1 MWYSSLTPFAS
12 TYRPEVASA
21 SEDALKRTPR
31 LMRAMRPF
39 RTEVRNQTVA
49 DAGSVAASVRDLSK
63 PIDVGQMSPE
73 QAKGRYDQLKAV
85 LRYGG
90 LANNMSVN
98 AMFGDQKTNSM
109 GTFLDWL
116 QERGKTADPNK
127 MVIPLS
133 LIDLKA

>member
-21 SEDALKRTPR
+21 SEDALKRTP
-31 LMRAMRPF
+31 ASDAGDAS
-39 RTEVRNQTVA
+39 VSDGGSSQTVA

-109 GTFLDWL
+109 ETFLDWL